1 MKTLSED
8 TSPEA
13 EAVLL
18 SLLREAPVWK
28 RLQMIDQ
35 MYETLRLLILAD
47 LRRNYPDAGDDEL
60 KRRLIA
66 RFLSRK
72 DVMAAYG
79 WDPKL
84 EGYSFIDQS

>member
-8 TSPEA
+8 TTPEA

-35 MYETLRLLILAD
+35 MYETLRLLVLAD

-66 RFLSRK
+66 RSLSRK

-84 EGYSFIDQS
+84 EGYSFID